1 MTAPIPKPTQPPPEY
16 LNIRDFH
23 LSPEYFSKNPTSM
36 SLMKKQTAFRIDETL
51 LTQLNAIA
59 RIKDLSLNA
68 LVNDI
73 ISQYIEE
80 LRDSPTFMSEVDNL
94 IKKDVAALKSLLPP
108 T

>member
-1 MTAPIPKPTQPPPEY
+1 

-23 LSPEYFSKNPTSM
+23 LSPEYISKKPISM

>member
-1 MTAPIPKPTQPPPEY
+1 
-16 LNIRDFH
+16 
-23 LSPEYFSKNPTSM
+23 M